1 MCTMPPSGG
10 RERRAHGVLVQLWDL
25 FRMELT
31 NWRWSWRSMVLSGTI
46 TPLCSLL
53 ALGVFARDAGPET
66 LVYVMTGNVVVG
78 LLFGTMHSVQSRVLW
93 LRFQGGLDYV
103 ATLPVQRYVFV
114 LAMVLSFL
122 LISLPSVIITMA
134 LGPRLL
140 DVPVRLHPLILL
152 VVPACTL
159 PLAGMGAILGLAGRT
174 QRESG
179 DLTFLLSFALMGL
192 GPVIVPPDRLPATF
206 TALGRLSPATYAASA
221 LRQTMVGPVTGQIA
235 IDLAVLAVMAVV
247 FLWLVGLK
255 MNWRQE

>member
-1 MCTMPPSGG
+1 
-10 RERRAHGVLVQLWDL
+10 
-25 FRMELT
+25 
-31 NWRWSWRSMVLSGTI
+31 MVLSGTI

-53 ALGVFARDAGPET
+53 ALGVFARDAGTET

-78 LLFGTMHSVQSRVLW
+78 LLFGTMHSVQGRVLW

-103 ATLPVQRYVFV
+103 ATLPVQRYAFV

-122 LISLPSVIITMA
+122 LISLPSVVITMV

-140 DVPVRLHPLILL
+140 GMPVALHPLILL

-159 PLAGMGAILGLAGRT
+159 PLAGMGAILGLVGRT

-179 DLTFLLSFALMGL
+179 DLTYLLSFLLIGL
-192 GPVIVPPDRLPATF
+192 GPVIVPSDRLPAIF
-206 TALGRLSPATYAASA
+206 TVLGRLSPATYAASA
-221 LRQTMVGPVTGQIA
+221 LRQTMVGPVTEQIA
-235 IDLAVLAVMAVV
+235 TDLALLAVMTVV
-247 FLWLVGLK
+247 FMWLVGLK